1 MRKLTAELSKIKST
15 DMNKQIIAVR
25 EEIAKLKLEEKVNP
39 QKDTN
44 LIEKKK
50 KRLAVLLTLF
60 SQTKE
65 PVQTQKD

>member
-15 DMNKQIIAVR
+15 DMNKQIISVR

-44 LIEKKK
+44 LIAKKK